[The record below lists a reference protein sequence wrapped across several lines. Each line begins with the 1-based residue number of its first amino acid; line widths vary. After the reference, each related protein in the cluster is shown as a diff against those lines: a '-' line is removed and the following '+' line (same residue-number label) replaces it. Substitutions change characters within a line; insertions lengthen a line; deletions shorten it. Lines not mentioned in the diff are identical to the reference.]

1 MCTLLRRGFT
11 RFGKNTVKIGG
22 STPFVFEILFLQCND
37 NGVLKSTRNMRLSAI
52 GAAFALFALAA
63 FPAQAQHAPLPLGT
77 INPRTVTKLNS
88 CPVGFYP
95 GMTCFHG
102 EVDSCH
108 NADNLAFTYGYE
120 DPRQPALGT
129 IVFLEGSGGTSAYT
143 DPIYAQTYL
152 QSGYQVVYLAWDTD
166 WENTKGDVGNS
177 IRDAA
182 CRPATFLQYVYQ
194 NVYTR
199 GGMCA
204 QGASAGAG
212 AVGYSLAWYGGS
224 SFLDHV
230 ELLSGPVFS
239 DIGQGCIV
247 PNPSKVTVCPYG
259 QYGCVGDPWFDSPSY
274 VDGAETQVGGWSG
287 SSSCNNVPKTT
298 DVEND
303 AWKTMS
309 IVDGTSNPSFNYPL
323 TSMAGWLCSSV
334 DSIQNNSAAQ
344 GEYFYEQLTLP
355 NQTAGLTLTRINNCQ
370 GDEGVTQGQTPSG
383 QNGFNAISDSMIDAC
398 VKRH

>member
-1 MCTLLRRGFT
+1 LKSHLSSAMITKALKTMRNLLLAA
-11 RFGKNTVKIGG
+11 IGG
-22 STPFVFEILFLQCND
+22 
-37 NGVLKSTRNMRLSAI
+37 
-52 GAAFALFALAA
+52 AFAVFALAT
-63 FPAQAQHAPLPLGT
+63 FPAQAQHAPLRLGT
-77 INPRTVTKLNS
+77 IDPHTVTKLHS

-102 EVDSCH
+102 EVDSCQS
-108 NADNLAFTYGYE
+108 ADNLGFTYGYL
-120 DPRQPALGT
+120 DPGQSARGT

-143 DPIYAQTYL
+143 DPTYAQTYL

-166 WENTKGDVGNS
+166 WENTNGDVGNS
-177 IRDAA
+177 IRNAA

-212 AVGYSLAWYGGS
+212 AVGYSLAWYGS
-224 SFLDHV
+224 SSYLDHV

-239 DIGQGCIV
+239 NIGQGCIV

-259 QYGCVGDPWFDSPSY
+259 QFGCIGDPWFDSPSY
-274 VDGAETQVGGWSG
+274 VDGAENQVGGWSG
-287 SSSCNNVPKTT
+287 ISSCNNAPKTT

-309 IVDGTSNPSFNYPL
+309 IVDGTNNPSFNYPL
-323 TSMAGWLCSSV
+323 TSMAGWLCSSI
-334 DSIQNNSAAQ
+334 DPMQNNSAAQ
-344 GEYFYEQLTLP
+344 GEYFYEQFTIP

-383 QNGFNAISDSMIDAC
+383 QNGFSAISDSMIDAC
-398 VKRH
+398 LKHH